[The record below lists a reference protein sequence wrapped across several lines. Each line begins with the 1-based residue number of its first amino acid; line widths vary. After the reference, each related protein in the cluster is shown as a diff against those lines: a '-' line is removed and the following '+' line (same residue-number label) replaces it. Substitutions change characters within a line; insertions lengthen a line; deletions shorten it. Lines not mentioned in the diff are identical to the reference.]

1 MLFTQSLGDKEILKI
16 NAMLAKK
23 VLSGFLVSCLLCF
36 ITFSQDSIT
45 DIDGYS
51 YHTVQIGNQTWL
63 KENLRVTKYND
74 GTPIQLINDPAD
86 TNSWNW
92 GGPDKCTYYDV
103 NLYLERTY
111 GKLYN
116 GYVVRSE
123 KNVCP
128 VGWKIPTDYE
138 LTELVLQAD
147 PNADTDSL
155 LWGDQ
160 SFVAANKLISSV
172 DSALGGGGMDDF
184 GFSLLMSGAICPS
197 SDSLGFNGFNSA
209 TLLWSTTP
217 AHEYEGDRNYTKIIY
232 PGYVGRYKTH
242 IDVGLPIRCLKDV
255 NYDPSAQVEE
265 IKIDYVV
272 YPNPVIDRL
281 NVVVDQ
287 SSIGKEY
294 TITDMSGKILIQDQI
309 PSQEFQIDM
318 SGLSGGVYN
327 ISIGGCIK
335 LIKK

>member
-1 MLFTQSLGDKEILKI
+1 
-16 NAMLAKK
+16 MLAKK

-36 ITFSQDSIT
+36 NTFSQDSIT
-45 DIDGYS
+45 DIDGYE
-51 YHTVQIGNQTWL
+51 YNTVQIGNQTWL

-74 GTPIQLINDPAD
+74 GTPIQLIDNPAD

-92 GGPDKCTYYDV
+92 GGPAKCTYYDV

-172 DSALGGGGMDDF
+172 DSANGGGGTDDF
-184 GFSLLMSGAICPS
+184 GFSLLMSGVICAGLEDLAFS
-197 SDSLGFNGFNSA
+197 NINSF

-217 AHEYEGDRNYTKIIY
+217 AHEYEGDRNYTKIIGLNY
-232 PGYVGRYKTH
+232 IGRYKTH
-242 IDVGLPIRCLKDV
+242 IDVGAPIRCLKDV
-255 NYDPSAQVEE
+255 NYDPSAQIEE

-272 YPNPVIDRL
+272 YPNPVVDQL

-287 SSIGKEY
+287 SSIGTEY
-294 TITDMSGKILIQDQI
+294 TISDMNGKILMKDQI
-309 PSQEFQIDM
+309 PSQEFKIDM
-318 SGLSGGVYN
+318 SGLSGGVYK
-327 ISIGGCIK
+327 IEIGGSVK
-335 LIKK
+335 LINK